1 MLMRI
6 ASTPLRMLATVALS
20 TAALASSAEA
30 QGKLRGMARLG
41 AEVGGEQ
48 VMQFQYADG
57 STPDVTAGGGLLVS
71 AGATLELIKSVDAQV
86 NAGWKY
92 RTIPKASNQEASWSR
107 FPVEA
112 LLFYRGPMGLRLGG
126 GATMHLGNVL
136 EASGAVLNSRVE
148 FKNNPGFLLQAEY
161 VMRNFSF
168 DVRYTLMKYEVES
181 GGSGTVDANSLG
193 AGFSILFGR

>member
-1 MLMRI
+1 MRI
-6 ASTPLRMLATVALS
+6 AFVARVLAIAALS
-20 TAALASSAEA
+20 TVTMAVPAEA

-41 AEVGGEQ
+41 ADMGGER
-48 VMQFQYADG
+48 VIEFQYSDG
-57 STPDVTAGGGLLVS
+57 SSPAVTSGGGLLLS
-71 AGATLELIKSVDAQV
+71 AGVALEIFNSLDAQL

-92 RTIPKASNQEASWSR
+92 RTIPKVSNQTASWSR
-107 FPVEA
+107 FPVDG
-112 LLFYRGPMGLRLGG
+112 LLFYRLPLGLRLGG

-136 EASGAVLNSRVE
+136 EASGDALNSRVE

-168 DVRYTLMKYEVES
+168 DVRYTIMKYEIES
-181 GGSGTVDANSLG
+181 GGSGTIDANSLG